1 MVQKLHHVLWV
12 QALLKSTISKG
23 KSVLW
28 SDKSKFDILVG
39 NHGCCFLRAEEEG
52 DPPMCYQRPVQKPSL
67 MVWGCI
73 SAYDHVY
80 FREGLSDHD
89 YSDQNDHGYQY
100 YCHACIRKRPEME
113 VKQNEVQLQYCEE
126 LGANG
131 AHTGDSEQEK
141 NSGEAE
147 RVGGAVGDVA
157 DGGGCAC
164 LFPETNSSRDKL
176 DESSSFVYDDVGANC
191 HNCGLCGSP
200 CLAPAG
206 TLTRVL
212 TPFPTIPCLGTP
224 TSGSGSPGSLPP
236 WRPFQRASPARLSR
250 SFAGYVPNP
259 ERIIIGLF
267 LCCQPDCYY
276 RPVYTV
282 RFNKAVAHGSN
293 VSRFFSHRVTEN
305 LDTNGSSDSHPD
317 RVRDQQL
324 DRLTALT
331 DQLVQAIQG
340 MRTSPPPAA
349 SPPPAQPAAAQPVTA
364 SPKLAFPEK
373 FDGTAAKCKGFLLQC
388 TLFVNQQP
396 NLYASDESKI
406 AFVCSLLTGKA
417 LEWATAV
424 WDLGQSTYPTFATF
438 LRSFKEVFQPTPE
451 SSEAGELIVS
461 LRQGRRSAA
470 DYALDF
476 RTLAAQ
482 SGWNDGPLK
491 LHYRKGLNPDLQV
504 ELACRNEGLSLNQY
518 IDLSIRIDNV
528 MRTRRPTR
536 SLAVPLPSPQPV
548 TSSPEPMQLGTT
560 RLSVEERERRIR
572 NHLCLYCGEAGHIR
586 ATCPTRPPRPSAS
599 VSARIPCLNKCEIPA
614 LLCFE
619 GRTIRTAALIDSGA
633 AGNFIDKDFVKA
645 NQLPLLP
652 CVSPVAV
659 AALDGRPLGSGHI
672 EHTTTDLSLR
682 LEPGHQETIRFFIIT
697 SPQSPLILGF
707 PWLNHHEPTISW
719 ARGVITHWSSRCQQS
734 CLQSAPKTPTD
745 AITAPSNQTIP
756 AEYHDLLE
764 AFSTVKATELPPHR
778 PGDCAIELTPGAVP
792 PRGRI
797 FPLSQPESKAME
809 CYIQEELA
817 KGFIRHSTSPA
828 SAGFFFVKKK
838 DGGLRP
844 CIDYRALNE
853 VTVKYRYDQHATTK
867 LDLRSAYNL
876 IRIREGDEWKTAF
889 STTSGHYEYRVMP
902 FGLANSPSYFQA
914 FVNEV
919 FRDMLNRWVIVYID
933 DILIFSNTYADH
945 VQHVRAVLQRL
956 IQHKL
961 YAKEEKCQFHQ
972 ERVSFL
978 GYIISPEGVA
988 MDDTKVTAVRNW
1000 PRPKTL
1006 KELQRFLGFSNFYRR
1021 FIRHFSTLAAPL
1033 TSMVKKGETR
1043 LNWSPDALQAF
1054 LDLRQR
1060 FTSAPILRHPDPQ
1073 QPFIVEVDASSTGVG
1088 AVLSQRQG
1096 QPSKTFPCA
1105 FYSHKLSPAERNYD
1119 VGNRELL
1126 AIKLALEEWR
1136 HWLEGA
1142 RHPFTILTDHKN
1154 LEYLRAAKVLN
1165 HRQARWSLFFTRF
1178 NFIINYRPG
1187 SQNTK
1192 ADALSRVHESE
1203 HASQPPETI
1212 LPSSVIVA
1220 PIAWDLMTEIT
1231 EAQTQDPPPADCPG
1245 DRTYVPAAL
1254 RQRVLSEVHSVP
1266 SSGHP
1271 GIEAT
1276 LHLLRNRFWWATL
1289 RADTITFIK
1298 QCMTCNTSKAQHQL
1312 PAGLLQPLPVPKRPW
1327 SHLAVDFVTD
1337 LPSSQGHTTILSV
1350 VDRFSKGCRF
1360 IPFPKLPTAMETA
1373 EALCNAVFRFYGLP
1387 EDIVSDRGPQF
1398 TSRLWSSFFRLLGV
1412 NVSLTSGYHPEAN
1425 GQVERLNQEL
1435 TRFLRSYCQHRQGDW
1450 SRFLLWAEYA
1460 QNSIRKPA
1468 TNMTPFQCTLGFQ
1481 PPLFPWSGEPSD
1493 LPALDSWFQ
1502 QSEATWNQAHVHL
1515 QRAVRAQP
1523 EPGRSPAPT
1532 EPPTSLANGLALP
1545 REYRISPTFHVSL
1558 LKPAG
1563 RPSRTEDL
1571 DETAPQRPSPLI
1583 IDGEEAYRVNAIL
1596 DSRRRSGRLQY
1607 LVDWEGYGP
1616 EERSWVSAEDILD
1629 PSLTTDFHTTHPD
1642 RPGPR
1647 GRGRPRRR
1655 LPPRARRHSQG
1666 GGSVTTAVS
1675 VAPPV
1680 SRQREP
1686 SPDVPRRLAYREVL
1700 PAMSPL
1706 LSVLLSDCF
1715 SVANRTVIIVCEPL
1729 LPALLRPSL
1738 SPRITVFDCCLPR
1751 PLAWTLTTLLDLSSP
1766 RQSAVVDHSLFTLS
1780 DSIKL
1785 LHMDPTS
1792 HDSSA
1797 TASH

>member
-1 MVQKLHHVLWV
+1 MMCVTNAVSVAPPSHASGNPRPNTDSISHNPMPGDSHFRFRVAWV
-12 QALLKSTISKG
+12 TSPLAA
-23 KSVLW
+23 
-28 SDKSKFDILVG
+28 ILACPAG
-39 NHGCCFLRAEEEG
+39 SRFANLFT
-52 DPPMCYQRPVQKPSL
+52 
-67 MVWGCI
+67 
-73 SAYDHVY
+73 
-80 FREGLSDHD
+80 LSDSIKLLHMDPQSHD
-89 YSDQNDHGYQY
+89 SSTAASQKTSPQTDP
-100 YCHACIRKRPEME
+100 ATVTRIASEMSA
-113 VKQNEVQLQYCEE
+113 Q
-126 LGANG
+126 A
-131 AHTGDSEQEK
+131 TM
-141 NSGEAE
+141 
-147 RVGGAVGDVA
+147 
-157 DGGGCAC
+157 
-164 LFPETNSSRDKL
+164 
-176 DESSSFVYDDVGANC
+176 
-191 HNCGLCGSP
+191 
-200 CLAPAG
+200 
-206 TLTRVL
+206 LTHH
-212 TPFPTIPCLGTP
+212 
-224 TSGSGSPGSLPP
+224 
-236 WRPFQRASPARLSR
+236 Q
-250 SFAGYVPNP
+250 
-259 ERIIIGLF
+259 
-267 LCCQPDCYY
+267 
-276 RPVYTV
+276 
-282 RFNKAVAHGSN
+282 
-293 VSRFFSHRVTEN
+293 
-305 LDTNGSSDSHPD
+305 
-317 RVRDQQL
+317 QQL

-406 AFVCSLLTGKA
+406 AFVCSLFTGKA

-491 LHYRKGLNPDLQV
+491 LHYRKGLNADLQV
-504 ELACRNEGLSLNQY
+504 ELACRDEGLSLNQY
-518 IDLSIRIDNV
+518 IDLSIRIDSV

-536 SLAVPLPSPQPV
+536 PFTVPQPSPQPA
-548 TSSPEPMQLGTT
+548 TSGPEPMQLGTT
-560 RLSVEERERRIR
+560 RLS
-572 NHLCLYCGEAGHIR
+572 EA
-586 ATCPTRPPRPSAS
+586 
-599 VSARIPCLNKCEIPA
+599 
-614 LLCFE
+614 
-619 GRTIRTAALIDSGA
+619 
-633 AGNFIDKDFVKA
+633 
-645 NQLPLLP
+645 
-652 CVSPVAV
+652 
-659 AALDGRPLGSGHI
+659 
-672 EHTTTDLSLR
+672 
-682 LEPGHQETIRFFIIT
+682 IRFFTIT

-707 PWLNHHEPTISW
+707 PWLNLHEPTISW
-719 ARGVITHWSSRCQQS
+719 ARGVITHWSSNCQRS
-734 CLQSAPKTPTD
+734 CLQSALKTPTN
-745 AITAPSNQTIP
+745 AITTPSSQTIP

-764 AFSTVKATELPPHR
+764 AFSTVRATELPPHR

-797 FPLSQPESKAME
+797 FPLSQPESEAME
-809 CYIQEELA
+809 HYIQEELA

-853 VTVKYRYDQHATTK
+853 VTVKYRYPLPLVPPALEQLRSARYYTK

-933 DILIFSNTYADH
+933 DILVFSNTYTDH

-972 ERVSFL
+972 ECVSFL

-988 MDDTKVTAVRNW
+988 MDDTKVNAVRNW

-1021 FIRHFSTLAAPL
+1021 FIRHFSTVAAPL

-1043 LNWSPDALQAF
+1043 LSWSADALQAF
-1054 LDLRQR
+1054 HEL
-1060 FTSAPILRHPDPQ
+1060 H
-1073 QPFIVEVDASSTGVG
+1073 ASSTGVG

-1096 QPSKTFPCA
+1096 QPPKTFPCA
-1105 FYSHKLSPAERNYD
+1105 FYSHKLCPAERNYD

-1178 NFIINYRPG
+1178 DFVINYRPG

-1203 HASQPPETI
+1203 DATQPPETI

-1289 RADTITFIK
+1289 RSDTITFIK
-1298 QCMTCNTSKAQHQL
+1298 QCITCNTSKAQRQL

-1360 IPFPKLPTAMETA
+1360 IPFPKLPSAMETA

-1435 TRFLRSYCQHRQGDW
+1435 THFLRSYCQDRQGDW
-1450 SRFLLWAEYA
+1450 SRYLLWAEYT
-1460 QNSIRKPA
+1460 QNSIRKPS

-1515 QRAVRAQP
+1515 QRAVRRNQNQADRRRRP
-1523 EPGRSPAPT
+1523 NPPYEPGQWVWLSTRDLRLRLPCRKLSPR
-1532 EPPTSLANGLALP
+1532 LALP

-1563 RPSRTEDL
+1563 RPSRAEDL
-1571 DETAPQRPSPLI
+1571 DETAPQGPGPLI
-1583 IDGEEAYRVNAIL
+1583 IDGEEAYRVNSIL

-1607 LVDWEGYGP
+1607 LVDCEGYGP

-1629 PSLTTDFHTTHPD
+1629 PSLTTDFHTAHPD

-1655 LPPRARRHSQG
+1655 LPPHARRHSQG
-1666 GGSVTTAVS
+1666 EGSVTNAVS

-1686 SPDVPRRLAYREVL
+1686 SPEY
-1700 PAMSPL
+1700 
-1706 LSVLLSDCF
+1706 
-1715 SVANRTVIIVCEPL
+1715 
-1729 LPALLRPSL
+1729 
-1738 SPRITVFDCCLPR
+1738 
-1751 PLAWTLTTLLDLSSP
+1751 
-1766 RQSAVVDHSLFTLS
+1766 
-1780 DSIKL
+1780 
-1785 LHMDPTS
+1785 
-1792 HDSSA
+1792 
-1797 TASH
+1797 